1 MEPLHY
7 VISADDKK
15 FLDAITRDGRAM
27 NNLLRE
33 TQSVSS
39 GIESAFKKMG
49 AAVGISLSTGHIIR
63 EIVNIRG
70 EIQQLGIAFET
81 MLGSKAEAD
90 RMMQEVIVF
99 AQKTPYTLTEVADNT
114 KQLLAMGIETEKVID
129 TMRALGDVASGLSV
143 PISRLA
149 INYGQVA
156 TLGKL
161 QQREIKDFSMAG
173 VDVIG
178 ELANMM
184 GKTKSEISDMV
195 EAGRIGF
202 PLVEQAFKNMSGEG
216 GRFYNLMEKQTGSV
230 TGQIARLKDQIE
242 LMMNAIGKS
251 GEGAIYGAINVTSKL
266 VENYEEVGK
275 TIAAIATTWGVYR
288 AVLVGITAVEGG
300 ASFYS

>member
-7 VISADDKK
+7 VISADDRK
-15 FLDAITRDGRAM
+15 FLDAMIRDGRAM

-33 TQSVSS
+33 TQNVSS
-39 GIESAFKKMG
+39 GIESALKKME
-49 AAVGISLSTGHIIR
+49 AAVGVSLSAGHIIR

-81 MLGSKAEAD
+81 MLGGKAEAD
-90 RMMQEVIVF
+90 RMMQDVITF

-114 KQLLAMGIETEKVID
+114 KQLLAMGIETKKVMD

-149 INYGQVA
+149 INYRQVA
-156 TLGKL
+156 ALGKL
-161 QQREIKDFSMAG
+161 QQREIRDFAMAG
-173 VDVIG
+173 VPVLE
-178 ELANMM
+178 ELADMM

-195 EAGRIGF
+195 EAGKIGF

-230 TGQIARLKDQIE
+230 TGQIALLKDQIE

-275 TIAAIATTWGVYR
+275 TIAANGFDMGCVSRCIGGHYCR
-288 AVLVGITAVEGG
+288 RGG
-300 ASFYS
+300 ASFHS